1 MKAAIEAA
9 RLVVI
14 VIVIVVAVAVVVVVI
29 AAVVVVVVIA
39 AAVVVIIAAAVVV
52 VIAAAVVVVIIAAA
66 VVVVITA
73 AVVVV
78 IAAAVV
84 VVVVTGFGGIAAI
97 AGARVVPCVTASFV
111 SSSRFFLVENDTI
124 FGVSQPEFPRLLCPV
139 GPAGTGGN
147 PAGGDQ
153 VGKLLTEGISHQRA
167 LAGLKVGG
175 IHVLGRLVKTLDGSR
190 KVDRT
195 PLPPRDRQDLAV
207 PTPDP
212 NLTELHGLVP
222 ATGVRRGILLASPKY
237 FNLVP

>member
-14 VIVIVVAVAVVVVVI
+14 VIVIVIVVAVAVVVAVI
-29 AAVVVVVVIA
+29 AAVVVIA
-39 AAVVVIIAAAVVV
+39 
-52 VIAAAVVVVIIAAA
+52 
-66 VVVVITA
+66 A

-97 AGARVVPCVTASFV
+97 GGARFVPCVATSFV

-153 VGKLLTEGISHQRA
+153 VGKLLTEGISHQRT

-195 PLPPRDRQDLAV
+195 PLPPRDRQDLAM

-222 ATGVRRGILLASPKY
+222 STGVRRGVLLASPKD